1 MYKLII
7 FDLDGT
13 LLDTLGDIANS
24 TNYALSQY
32 NFPTHDTDQYCQFIG
47 NGLVKLIERALPADK
62 RTDDIVSMVKNEFL
76 KHYFVHAE
84 ELTKPYEGISGLL
97 NTLRD
102 MQYSLAIASN
112 KTHPATVSLAKRFFP
127 GIIFTDVFGQR
138 EGYPAKPN
146 PGILNEI
153 IANAGV
159 NKSEV
164 LYVGDS
170 GVDVSTAKN
179 AGVDFI
185 GVLWGFRPQKELED
199 LGASTF
205 VKNCSELLN
214 IIEQKKNR

>member
-32 NFPTHDTDQYCQFIG
+32 NFPTHDTHQYCLFIG

-127 GIIFTDVFGQR
+127 GITFTDVFGQR

-214 IIEQKKNR
+214 IIEQKKIR